1 MATVNYAEKYSGK
14 VDERMSLKEMTN
26 IGLNTDYDWNDV
38 NAINVYDIPTVSL
51 NDYSMEGQNRYGTP
65 EELGDSVTKYE
76 LKTDKSFTFTVDN
89 RSKKSQAGAKEAG
102 KALARQIDE
111 VIVPFKDMQRLKV
124 WSDTA
129 TANNQVISVALSKT
143 NTYSTFL
150 DAQEKLT
157 EEKVPLTNRILYC
170 NSKFYKFLK
179 QDDTFIKASDVAQNM
194 LVKGQVG
201 TVDGVRIVVLPSSY
215 FDTGVNGLLVYTK
228 STVSPSK
235 LHEYNVNNKPQGISG
250 TLVEGRIMID
260 TFVLKSKAKSIVAIK
275 EA

>member
-1 MATVNYAEKYSGK
+1 MAINYAEKYSGK
-14 VDERMSLKEMTN
+14 VDERMTLKEMTN
-26 IGLNTDYDWNDV
+26 IGLNTDYDWDGV
-38 NAINVYDIPTVSL
+38 NAIYVYDINTVPL
-51 NDYSMEGQNRYGTP
+51 NDYNMEGANRYGTP
-65 EELGDSVTKYE
+65 VELGDNKTKYE
-76 LKTDKSFTFTVDN
+76 LTTDKSFTYTIDERN
-89 RSKKSQAGAKEAG
+89 KKSQAGAKEAG

-129 TANNQVISVALSKT
+129 AANDQVISVALTKS
-143 NTYSTFL
+143 NAYSTML

-157 EEKVPLTNRILYC
+157 DAKVPLTNRIFYC
-170 NSKFYKFLK
+170 NAKYYKLLK
-179 QDDTFIKASDVAQNM
+179 QDESFIKASDMAQNM

-201 TVDGVRIVVLPSSY
+201 QVDGVKVIVLPASY

-235 LHEYNVNNKPQGISG
+235 LTKYIRHEDAPGVNG
-250 TLVEGRIMID
+250 TLTEGRIMLD
-260 TFVLKSKAKSIVAIK
+260 TFVLKNKAKGIVAIK

>member
-1 MATVNYAEKYSGK
+1 MATNYAEKYSGK

-26 IGLNTDYDWNDV
+26 IGLNTDYDWDGV
-38 NAINVYDIPTVSL
+38 NAIYVYDINTVPL
-51 NDYSMEGQNRYGTP
+51 NNYNMEGANRYGTP
-65 EELGDSVTKYE
+65 VELGDNKTKYE
-76 LKTDKSFTFTVDN
+76 LTTDKSFTYTIDERN
-89 RSKKSQAGAKEAG
+89 KKSQAGAKEAG

-129 TANNQVISVALSKT
+129 TENNQVISVALTKS
-143 NTYSTFL
+143 NAYSTML

-157 EEKVPLTNRILYC
+157 DEKVPLTNRIFYC
-170 NSKFYKFLK
+170 NAKYYKLLK
-179 QDDTFIKASDVAQNM
+179 QDESFIKASDMAQNM

-201 TVDGVRIVVLPSSY
+201 QVDGVKVIVLPASY

-235 LHEYNVNNKPQGISG
+235 LTKYIRHEDAPGVNG
-250 TLVEGRIMID
+250 TLTEGRIMLD
-260 TFVLKSKAKSIVAIK
+260 TFVLKNKAKGIVAIK

>member
-1 MATVNYAEKYSGK
+1 MATNYAEKYSGK
-14 VDERMSLKEMTN
+14 VDERMSIKEMTN
-26 IGLNTDYDWNDV
+26 IGLNTDYDWDGV
-38 NAINVYDIPTVSL
+38 NAIYVYDINTVPL
-51 NDYSMEGQNRYGTP
+51 NNYNMEGANRYGTP
-65 EELGDSVTKYE
+65 VELGDNKTKYE
-76 LKTDKSFTFTVDN
+76 LTTDKAFTYTIDERN
-89 RSKKSQAGAKEAG
+89 KKSQAGAKEAG

-129 TANNQVISVALSKT
+129 TENNQVISVALTKS
-143 NTYSTFL
+143 NAYSTML

-157 EEKVPLTNRILYC
+157 DEKVPLTNRIFYC
-170 NSKFYKFLK
+170 NAKYYKLLK
-179 QDDTFIKASDVAQNM
+179 QDESFIKASDMAQNM

-201 TVDGVRIVVLPSSY
+201 QVDGVKVIVLPASY

-235 LHEYNVNNKPQGISG
+235 LTKYIRHEDAPGVNG
-250 TLVEGRIMID
+250 TLTEGRIMLD
-260 TFVLKSKAKSIVAIK
+260 TFVLKNKAKGIVAIK